1 MQGGECVI
9 HNEEIALRV
18 EVGGG
23 GVGDHKVVHAVAGQ
37 FGDVSVAVVLAC
49 IEGEEEGLVGFADF
63 PAVVAQAGDVDS
75 VIADDALQR
84 VDYMGNI
91 GNGHFQ

>member
-1 MQGGECVI
+1 MQRFHVRFPSVFHDIAHYLLSNFTRECNYDRI
-9 HNEEIALRV
+9 
-18 EVGGG
+18 
-23 GVGDHKVVHAVAGQ
+23 
-37 FGDVSVAVVLAC
+37 
-49 IEGEEEGLVGFADF
+49 ADF
-63 PAVVAQAGDVDS
+63 PAVVAQAGDVDP